1 MNQQQRLAGSGL
13 PIGDT
18 LSVQI
23 EILHLAH
30 VNRSPSDGVPACW
43 HNVIAI
49 APTAPSRQ
57 YLNLR
62 FRRLPVSKVTAVGWS
77 VSTETTRQSH
87 APQFNYLSQGSRSG
101 GCWPV
106 VVPGEQRAASLI
118 ARVCLSGFSLKPRPA
133 DARRRRDWRAMRRR
147 RL

>member
-49 APTAPSRQ
+49 APTPPSRQ
-57 YLNLR
+57 SLNLR

-77 VSTETTRQSH
+77 GTTETTRESH
-87 APQFNYLSQGSRSG
+87 APEFNYLSQGSRILRWWLA
-101 GCWPV
+101 GC
-106 VVPGEQRAASLI
+106 GS
-118 ARVCLSGFSLKPRPA
+118 
-133 DARRRRDWRAMRRR
+133 RRRARGLAESPGCASADSV
-147 RL
+147 